1 MNTNRTPPAVV
12 VIALST
18 LALSASAHQAP
29 PVQVQQVGKQIVHT
43 ARKTV
48 KVATKTTRKVVK
60 HVTAT
65 PPWEK
70 LKAAYD
76 YDASAA
82 PDVKEEPVESSS
94 AMVVHLTFTGPG
106 GKPVNGTFMRPKAEG
121 VYPCAL
127 VLHGLTNNKEIAIR
141 LYGNRLVAKGL
152 AILALDAPEHG
163 AQQSPNK
170 KYWTDKVY
178 TTAVHQGDLNYRRA
192 LDYLTARLDIDKERI
207 GAIGYSMG
215 AIMSSILGSV
225 DDRIK
230 ALSLCVGGDPFLAV
244 ARTRSFP
251 EDYDV
256 SPSLYIAHFAP
267 RPVIMFNGKTDPV
280 IVAPAAILLQ
290 NAAKAPKQVVWYS
303 GTHDVPASIRQ
314 RAEDWLA
321 AKLGA
326 ETPTAKPD
334 APKAGGQ

>member
-1 MNTNRTPPAVV
+1 MNNNRISTVLCAV
-12 VIALST
+12 ALST
-18 LALSASAHQAP
+18 LVLPASARQSAAAQA
-29 PVQVQQVGKQIVHT
+29 QQVGKKIVYV

-48 KVATKTTRKVVK
+48 KVARRTTKKVVK

-65 PPWEK
+65 PAWEK

-76 YDASAA
+76 YDSSAA
-82 PDVKEEPVESSS
+82 PDVKEEPQESET
-94 AMVVHLTFTGPG
+94 AMVIQISFTGPD
-106 GKPVNGTFMRPKAEG
+106 GKPVHGTFMRPKAEG

-127 VLHGLTNNKEIAIR
+127 VLHGLTNNKEIAIK
-141 LYGNRLVAKGL
+141 LYGNRLVAKGC

-163 AQQSPNK
+163 KQQSPNK
-170 KYWTDKVY
+170 KYWTDEVY
-178 TTAVHQGDLNYRRA
+178 TTAVHQGDRNYRRA
-192 LDYLTARLDIDKERI
+192 LDYLTARPDIDKERI

-225 DDRIK
+225 DDRVK

-244 ARTRSFP
+244 ARTRSRP

-256 SPSLYIAHFAP
+256 SPSLFIAHFSP
-267 RPVIMFNGKTDPV
+267 RPLIMFNGRTDPV
-280 IVAPAAILLQ
+280 IVAPAAYLLQ
-290 NAAKAPKQVVWYS
+290 NAAKEPKKVVWYA

-314 RAEDWLA
+314 RAEDWLV

-326 ETPTAKPD
+326 GAEAAKD
-334 APKAGGQ
+334 EAPKAGGQ